1 MIIFCKTVL
10 FILYLLILHL
20 FQDGRL
26 HSGDH
31 IMQIGDVHVRGLGS
45 EQVATVL
52 RQSGSHVRLIVAR
65 SVTEPFP
72 MSHPHAPIVPTE
84 QLDEHLHQ
92 LYSALLAYEN
102 AQSLGLT
109 PEQLE
114 QLSMMGQL
122 PENFLHGNAVSN
134 SFEVHM
140 AVSKLLNNR
149 TVSLSERQNL
159 YGSHCHL
166 SLFRAAVN
174 CTVTL
179 QSQKQ
184 RRFCQRALP
193 KLLIHYELQLGIT
206 SENY

>member
-1 MIIFCKTVL
+1 
-10 FILYLLILHL
+10 
-20 FQDGRL
+20 
-26 HSGDH
+26 
-31 IMQIGDVHVRGLGS
+31 MQIGDVHVRGLGS

-159 YGSHCHL
+159 YGSTVICLCSLQLLIVL
-166 SLFRAAVN
+166 SLFSLKNKGGFVKEHCLCFSYIMN
-174 CTVTL
+174 C
-179 QSQKQ
+179 SWE
-184 RRFCQRALP
+184 
-193 KLLIHYELQLGIT
+193 LLLKIINTRLMSTEVKFET
-206 SENY
+206 SGTNNE